1 MEKNGERREET
12 NHNICQMM
20 RSGRT
25 TQEGVAKGEEA
36 GALAEQNIQTICC
49 GIGRARAEGEGE
61 KLVGKKKVNGSKSR
75 GQPPRLLT
83 SL

>member
-1 MEKNGERREET
+1 MEKNSERREEA

-25 TQEGVAKGEEA
+25 TQEGVAKGDEG

-49 GIGRARAEGEGE
+49 GIRSARAEGEGE
-61 KLVGKKKVNGSKSR
+61 KLVGKEKVNGSKSR
-75 GQPPRLLT
+75 GQAPVC
-83 SL
+83 